1 MAVSEFR
8 LWAMGCAHVGSDIRE
23 GRESLA
29 DPLRHSEVGGSEGGP
44 PFAWDIAVNLGDFS
58 GTRTILEDTE

>member
-29 DPLRHSEVGGSEGGP
+29 DPLRHSERGGEEERR
-44 PFAWDIAVNLGDFS
+44 ADLLLT
-58 GTRTILEDTE
+58 GTSQ